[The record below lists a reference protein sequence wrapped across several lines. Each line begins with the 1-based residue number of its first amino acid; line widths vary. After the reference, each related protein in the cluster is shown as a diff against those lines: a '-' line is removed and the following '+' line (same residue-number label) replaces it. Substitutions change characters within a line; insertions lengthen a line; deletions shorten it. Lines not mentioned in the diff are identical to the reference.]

1 MRMNL
6 GLATSVVGSVQQ
18 RLEKILISQ
27 DLENEKESR
36 LKLRW
41 LKEVIKEYDNTNN
54 LNIIIRI
61 INHV

>member
-1 MRMNL
+1 
-6 GLATSVVGSVQQ
+6 VQQ